1 MTATKPPP
9 APPERTRRRATSKRA
24 LVTAAKL
31 LDAAEQLFA
40 ERGYDGA
47 SVRDIASAA
56 GAQIASVSFHH
67 GGKEA
72 LFERV
77 IERRA
82 SELGE
87 LRVVALANARANEN
101 ELTLEAVLSAFIRPY
116 LEKAAN
122 DAQWLSYARL
132 VAMVSADRR
141 WQHISKRLFDPTAGI
156 FIDEIGAL
164 FPQANR
170 GAIAVTFVFSVSAML
185 SVSTSR
191 WRIEELAD
199 GAPDEFL
206 EIDAL
211 ADPLIRYCA
220 SGIRAAIGKQQATS
234 AGMVRN
240 DGTKTAKPSEN

>member
-9 APPERTRRRATSKRA
+9 AAPERMRRRATSKRA
-24 LVTAAKL
+24 LVTAGKL
-31 LDAAEQLFA
+31 LDAAERLFA

-47 SVRDIASAA
+47 SVRDIAAAA

-72 LFERV
+72 LFEKV

-82 SELGE
+82 SELAE
-87 LRVVALANARANEN
+87 LRIAALGKARTNGGP
-101 ELTLEAVLSAFIRPY
+101 LTLEAVLSAFVRPY
-116 LEKAAN
+116 LDKAAD
-122 DAQWLSYARL
+122 DAQWLAYARL

-141 WQHISKRLFDPTAGI
+141 WRHISQRLFDPTAGI
-156 FIDEIGAL
+156 FIDEIAAL
-164 FPQANR
+164 FPGAKR

-199 GAPDEFL
+199 AAPDQVTDM
-206 EIDAL
+206 DAL

-220 SGIRAAIGKQQATS
+220 AGIRAAVS
-234 AGMVRN
+234 V
-240 DGTKTAKPSEN
+240 

>member
-9 APPERTRRRATSKRA
+9 AASERTRRRAASKRA
-24 LVTAAKL
+24 LATAANL
-31 LDAAEQLFA
+31 LDAAERLFA

-56 GAQIASVSFHH
+56 GAQVASVSFHH
-67 GGKEA
+67 GGKET

-77 IERRA
+77 VERRA

-87 LRVVALANARANEN
+87 LRIAALEKARANGEQ
-101 ELTLEAVLSAFIRPY
+101 LSLEAVLSAFVRPY

-122 DAQWLSYARL
+122 DAQWLAYARL

-141 WQHISKRLFDPTAGI
+141 WRHISQRLFDPTAGI
-156 FIDEIGAL
+156 FIDEIAAL
-164 FPQANR
+164 FPEAKR
-170 GAIAVTFVFSVSAML
+170 SAIAVTFVFSVSAML

-191 WRIEELAD
+191 WRIEELAED
-199 GAPDEFL
+199 APGEFL

-220 SGIRAAIGKQQATS
+220 SGIRAAVA
-234 AGMVRN
+234 
-240 DGTKTAKPSEN
+240 